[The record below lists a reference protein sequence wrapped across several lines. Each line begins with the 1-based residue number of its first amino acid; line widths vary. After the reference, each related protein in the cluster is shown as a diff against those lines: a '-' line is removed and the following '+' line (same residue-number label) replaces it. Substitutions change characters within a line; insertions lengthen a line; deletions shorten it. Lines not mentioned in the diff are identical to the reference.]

1 VAGYLLRLDTA
12 NCHCYDNHTKMGTY
26 YVYFAATQ
34 TTLDKLKAIPPAVWG
49 KLGLGVL
56 AVIVVFVVIQKVLKI
71 NKFVLGGAV
80 FIGGGLLWF
89 NWIYHRTEPKF
100 LTPLVDRVAPFFPAA
115 GAYEVKQST
124 LPGDTTKKK

>member
-1 VAGYLLRLDTA
+1 
-12 NCHCYDNHTKMGTY
+12 MGTY
-26 YVYFAATQ
+26 YVSFAATQ

-49 KLGLGVL
+49 KLGIGIL
-56 AVIVVFVVIQKVLKI
+56 AVIVVFIVIQRVLKI

-124 LPGDTTKKK
+124 LPGDSTKKK

>member
-1 VAGYLLRLDTA
+1 MELH
-12 NCHCYDNHTKMGTY
+12 N
-26 YVYFAATQ
+26 VYFAVTN
-34 TTLDKLKAIPPAVWG
+34 TTLDKLRAIPPAVWG

-56 AVIVVFVVIQKVLKI
+56 AVIVVFILIQRVLKI

-100 LTPLVDRVAPFFPAA
+100 LTPLVDRVAPFFPTA
-115 GAYEVKQST
+115 GAYEVKQQT
-124 LPGDTTKKK
+124 LPGDATKKK

>member
-1 VAGYLLRLDTA
+1 MDLPMLS
-12 NCHCYDNHTKMGTY
+12 
-26 YVYFAATQ
+26 FAVTN
-34 TTLDKLKAIPPAVWG
+34 TTLDKLRAIPPAVWG

-56 AVIVVFVVIQKVLKI
+56 GVIVVFIVIQRVLKI

-80 FIGGGLLWF
+80 FIGTGLLWF

-100 LTPLVDRVAPFFPAA
+100 LTPLVDRVAPFFPTA

-124 LPGDTTKKK
+124 LPGDAAKKK

>member
-1 VAGYLLRLDTA
+1 LLRLDK
-12 NCHCYDNHTKMGTY
+12 NGCHCYNNGTKMGFHHL
-26 YVYFAATQ
+26 YFAAAQ
-34 TTLDKLKAIPPAVWG
+34 TTFDKLKAIPPAVWG

-56 AVIVVFVVIQKVLKI
+56 AVILVFIIIQRVLKI

-100 LTPLVDRVAPFFPAA
+100 LTPLVDRVAPFFPTA

>member
-1 VAGYLLRLDTA
+1 MDIHPA
-12 NCHCYDNHTKMGTY
+12 
-26 YVYFAATQ
+26 YFAATQ
-34 TTLDKLKAIPPAVWG
+34 TTLDRLKAIPPAVWG

-56 AVIVVFVVIQKVLKI
+56 AIIVVFIVIQRVLKI
-71 NKFVLGGAV
+71 NKFVLSGAV

-100 LTPLVDRVAPFFPAA
+100 LTPLVDRVAPFFPTA

-124 LPGDTTKKK
+124 LPGDTKKKK